1 MKTVFFDVFIDI
13 DTQLDFLYPAGALY
27 VPGAERIVP
36 AIARLNRY
44 AAHRGFPVVS
54 TADAHLEDDVEFKT
68 WPRHCVAGAIG
79 QHKAEST
86 LLEKR
91 VVVPN
96 RACDLAGAL
105 AGALAI
111 DGAQQII
118 VEKQTV
124 DAFAAPNLS
133 RIVERLQADRYVVYG
148 VVTEICVLHAARGL
162 LKTGKTVVIVTDA
175 IQGLKAEDSERAL
188 EEIRAAGGTLA
199 TIDSVTHN

>member
-1 MKTVFFDVFIDI
+1 MKTVFIDI

-36 AIARLNRY
+36 AIARLNRH
-44 AAHRGFPVVS
+44 AQQRGIPVIS

-68 WPRHCVAGAIG
+68 WPRHCVAGTIG
-79 QHKAEST
+79 QHKADST

-91 VVVPN
+91 VVIPN

-105 AGALAI
+105 SI
-111 DGAQQII
+111 DGAQQIV

-124 DAFAAPNLS
+124 DAFAATNLS
-133 RIVERLQADRYVVYG
+133 RILDRLAADRYVVYG

-162 LKTGKTVVIVTDA
+162 LKTGKPVAVVTDA
-175 IQGLKAEDSERAL
+175 IEGLKAEDSKRAL
-188 EEIRAAGGTLA
+188 EEIRAAGGTLVA
-199 TIDSVTHN
+199 VGQAILPAAAF